1 MTAGQIAIVKE
12 NLEAIKAQF
21 LKSNERKTMVYQ
33 ELSKDKFSLEKVK
46 EMKTANEVIPAD
58 SGYNDYD
65 EWIEQLEKEITTS
78 KSSLGKIEEQEFLV
92 IAIDHFI
99 DTM

>member
-1 MTAGQIAIVKE
+1 MTIGQIAIVKE

-21 LKSNERKTMVYQ
+21 LKSNERKTIVYQ
-33 ELSKDKFSLEKVK
+33 ELSKDNLSLEKVK

-58 SGYNDYD
+58 SGYDSYD